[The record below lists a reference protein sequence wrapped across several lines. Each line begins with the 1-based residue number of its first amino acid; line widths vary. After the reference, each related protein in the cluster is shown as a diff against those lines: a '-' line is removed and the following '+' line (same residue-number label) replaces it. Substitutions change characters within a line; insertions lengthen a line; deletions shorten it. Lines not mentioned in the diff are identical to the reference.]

1 MSAPGMPRGPWRLI
15 PFLVALVAIGGAAI
29 FLPNRPDRGSP
40 ETLPS
45 LPPPALSDTPA
56 FGWDL
61 PDALA
66 YLGDDRV
73 FNLINL
79 SNGAVIGSRGVPAD
93 RVPAAASDT
102 RAYLGRLPA
111 ATTDTNWDGY
121 RSIPWR
127 STEFTDH
134 PRGNAVAYSRELDTL
149 AITKR
154 PIDGIENGVEIS
166 GPNGAWIGARS
177 SGSLDVSDLGRDG
190 ASDPR
195 AERRRHNVVDARRA
209 PSRRPAPG
217 LATRHLPTHRRHIGS
232 RHGRPRRRR
241 CDHRH
246 RTSEVFRLPSGFSW
260 AAQWQPGRARPLLAT
275 VRKDPPAIVA
285 YNPDGTLQWS
295 APLRTPVTT
304 FKGGVSWS
312 PDGTYVI
319 VAARNTFEAYNR
331 LGGYLG
337 RLDRSLPT
345 PKSGDDVAFVVVVPL
360 SDGG

>member
-1 MSAPGMPRGPWRLI
+1 MPRGPWRLI
-15 PFLVALVAIGGAAI
+15 PILVALVAIGGAAI
-29 FLPNRPDRGSP
+29 FLPNRPDGGPP

-45 LPPPALSDTPA
+45 LPPAALSDTPA
-56 FGWDL
+56 FGFDL

-102 RAYLGRLPA
+102 KAYLGRLPA

-121 RSIPWR
+121 LSIPWG

-149 AITKR
+149 AIAKR
-154 PIDGIENGVEIS
+154 PVDGVENGVEIS
-166 GPNGAWIGARS
+166 GPNGSWIGARS
-177 SGSLDVSDLGRDG
+177 SGLWTFPTWAGTELLVREQRG
-190 ASDPR
+190 AGTTWWMLEGLQAAAPR
-195 AERRRHNVVDARRA
+195 QVLLPDTFQPIA
-209 PSRRPAPG
+209 
-217 LATRHLPTHRRHIGS
+217 ATSGYVMGPLEDEGVII
-232 RHGRPRRRR
+232 
-241 CDHRH
+241 DIE
-246 RTSEVFRLPSGFSW
+246 TSEVFRLPSGFSW
-260 AAQWQPGRARPLLAT
+260 AAQWQPGWARPLLAT
-275 VRKDPPAIVA
+275 VRPDPPAIVA
-285 YNPDGTLQWS
+285 YNPDGTVQWS
-295 APLRTPVTT
+295 APLRRPITT

-319 VAARNTFEAYNR
+319 VAARSTFEAYNR

-345 PKSGDDVAFVVVVPL
+345 PKAGDDVAFAVVVPL
-360 SDGG
+360 PDGG